1 MLTFMVTRRVQLWWR
16 RRRQQAAGRTCTAK
30 VPLFIVDAS
39 LTAGHES
46 VVKPTRETAVLDQTL
61 ANDRKSLAN
70 KPVREPPERQSRVAR
85 GQLMASTCAGR
96 LASQCSDGTQI
107 GMGIG

>member
-1 MLTFMVTRRVQLWWR
+1 MEDSKLLGDLI
-16 RRRQQAAGRTCTAK
+16 GRG
-30 VPLFIVDAS
+30 PLYILVRELA
-39 LTAGHES
+39 LGHER
-46 VVKPTRETAVLDQTL
+46 VVKPTRAVTIFDQTI
-61 ANDRKSLAN
+61 AIDRKPLIQQEVCA
-70 KPVREPPERQSRVAR
+70 EPPERQSRVAR